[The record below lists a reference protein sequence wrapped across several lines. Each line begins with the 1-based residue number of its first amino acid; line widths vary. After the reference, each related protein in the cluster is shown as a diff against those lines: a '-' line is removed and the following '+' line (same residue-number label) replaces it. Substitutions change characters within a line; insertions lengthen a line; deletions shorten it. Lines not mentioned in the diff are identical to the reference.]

1 MYIGGS
7 VIYEMSEKNLIF
19 WRYVF
24 MMYVLKGLALAGIV
38 LTVILL
44 LKKTKELKS
53 STEKD
58 PITGMTG
65 QELWAFGM
73 KHVVVTSIIGF
84 VANFLDTLGIGSFA
98 PSSAAFKMTKSVDDS
113 LVPGTLNVGD
123 TIPVCVEAFLFIGIV
138 EMDILTLVLMLVAA
152 VLGSLVSASIVTK
165 FDRKKVRYTLFVGLF
180 LLATVILM
188 KVFSFGPFG
197 TVGTALGLRGI
208 KLVIAVVLNFVLGAL
223 MSIGVGLYAPCM
235 AMVLALGMDAG
246 CAFPAMMGSCAF
258 LMAFGNGPKFIKEAK
273 IDIVAT
279 WTQAIAGSVGVFV
292 AYYLV
297 KSLPLETLTK
307 VIVVVVYFTAFL
319 YLKDA
324 IKKGSAA

>member
-1 MYIGGS
+1 
-7 VIYEMSEKNLIF
+7 
-19 WRYVF
+19 
-24 MMYVLKGLALAGIV
+24 MMYVLKGLSLLGIV
-38 LTVILL
+38 LTLVLMA
-44 LKKTKELKS
+44 KKTKELKA

-65 QELWAFGM
+65 QELWTFGM

-98 PSSAAFKMTKSVDDS
+98 PTSAAFKMTKSVDDT

-123 TIPVCVEAFLFIGIV
+123 TVPVCVEAFLFFGIV

-180 LLATVILM
+180 LLATVILL
-188 KVFSFGPFG
+188 KVFAVGPFG
-197 TVGTALGLRGI
+197 TVGTATSLRGA
-208 KLVIAVVLNFVLGAL
+208 KLVIAVVVNFVLGAL

-235 AMVLALGMDAG
+235 AMVLALGMDAN

-273 IDIVAT
+273 IDLVAT

-297 KSLPLETLTK
+297 KSLPLDTLTK
-307 VIVVVVYFTAFL
+307 IIVVVVYFTAFL

>member
-1 MYIGGS
+1 
-7 VIYEMSEKNLIF
+7 
-19 WRYVF
+19 

-123 TIPVCVEAFLFIGIV
+123 TIPVCVEAFLFFGIV

-297 KSLPLETLTK
+297 KSLPLDTLTK
-307 VIVVVVYFTAFL
+307 IIVVVVYFTAFL

>member
-1 MYIGGS
+1 
-7 VIYEMSEKNLIF
+7 
-19 WRYVF
+19 
-24 MMYVLKGLALAGIV
+24 
-38 LTVILL
+38 
-44 LKKTKELKS
+44 
-53 STEKD
+53 
-58 PITGMTG
+58 
-65 QELWAFGM
+65 
-73 KHVVVTSIIGF
+73 
-84 VANFLDTLGIGSFA
+84 
-98 PSSAAFKMTKSVDDS
+98 
-113 LVPGTLNVGD
+113 
-123 TIPVCVEAFLFIGIV
+123 
-138 EMDILTLVLMLVAA
+138 
-152 VLGSLVSASIVTK
+152 
-165 FDRKKVRYTLFVGLF
+165 
-180 LLATVILM
+180 M
-188 KVFSFGPFG
+188 KVFSIPPFG

-208 KLVIAVVLNFVLGAL
+208 KLVVAVVGNFILGAL

-279 WTQAIAGSVGVFV
+279 WTQAIGGSIGVFV

-297 KSLPLETLTK
+297 KSLPLDLLTK